1 MLPEHDLV
9 VHLVDVV
16 ACQDHDVLDPVA
28 LDDVDVLVDRVG
40 RALVPH
46 AFRDALARWQDVEA
60 LVALGP
66 EEVPARL
73 QVADEAVGLVLG
85 RHGDVADARVE
96 GVRER
101 EVDDA
106 RLAAEI
112 DGRLHALVGELE
124 EPGAASACQDIGH
137 RMA

>member
-1 MLPEHDLV
+1 MSKLSL
-9 VHLVDVV
+9 
-16 ACQDHDVLDPVA
+16 
-28 LDDVDVLVDRVG
+28 RSG
-40 RALVPH
+40 RRKFQP
-46 AFRDALARWQDVEA
+46 
-60 LVALGP
+60 
-66 EEVPARL
+66 RL

-85 RHGDVADARVE
+85 RHRDVADARVE

-137 RMA
+137 RMAREWGGGNWHWRFLSFVSASSV